1 MLLDGAALFSKGR
14 AAQDLPGGRRL
25 MAISDQTTIKVALIE
40 GVKRHQVMFG
50 VMVAYW
56 GLCFSLGVFYDRQI
70 NPLLYAPVF
79 ALMFVLIGFFHG
91 AKSSMTLVR
100 QPGVSFDG
108 KALYTDLRAR
118 FRLSGSVE
126 GLLVMTGF
134 CITISLFQSVKAVI
148 PVIKPFAYDARFA
161 EMDRVIHGGFYPHEL
176 LQPLMGY
183 PLVTFAVLI
192 LYNLWLPLVFVV
204 FISQVLDR
212 SDPVLRQRY
221 LLSFALGWILIG
233 TIGAVAL
240 SSAGPA
246 YYARVL
252 DLAPGTGPYA
262 GLVAYYGAA
271 ANVVPLFLTDM
282 HEMLWGIFESGVLQP
297 GAGISAMP
305 SVHVALATH
314 MFLVAR
320 HKGRKR
326 AWVFGIYACVILVGS
341 VHLGWHYAVDGYL
354 GGALMALIWW
364 LSGLVSRPFD
374 HDQGALG

>member
-1 MLLDGAALFSKGR
+1 
-14 AAQDLPGGRRL
+14 
-25 MAISDQTTIKVALIE
+25 MAISDQTTIKMALIE
-40 GVKRHQVMFG
+40 GVKRHQVMFA

-79 ALMFVLIGFFHG
+79 ALLFVSIGLSHVARSVAG
-91 AKSSMTLVR
+91 LVR
-100 QPGVSFDG
+100 QPGAGFSTD
-108 KALYTDLRAR
+108 ALYADLKNR
-118 FRLSGSVE
+118 FSLEGSA
-126 GLLVMTGF
+126 GLALLLVGF
-134 CITISLFQSVKAVI
+134 SVTISLFQSVKAVI
-148 PVIKPFAYDARFA
+148 PVIKPFAYDATFA
-161 EMDRVIHGGFYPHEL
+161 EIDRVIHGGFYPHEL

-183 PLVTFAVLI
+183 PLVTFATLL

-212 SDPVLRQRY
+212 SDPALRQRY
-221 LLSFALGWILIG
+221 FLSFALGWIFIG

-252 DLAPGTGPYA
+252 GLPPGTGPYA
-262 GLVAYYGAA
+262 DLVAYYGAA
-271 ANVVPLFLTDM
+271 ADVVPLFLADM

-320 HKGRKR
+320 HKGPGR
-326 AWVFGIYACVILVGS
+326 AWIFGIYGAVILAGS

>member
-1 MLLDGAALFSKGR
+1 
-14 AAQDLPGGRRL
+14 
-25 MAISDQTTIKVALIE
+25 MAISNQTNVKTALIE

-56 GLCFSLGVFYDRQI
+56 GLCLSLGLYYDREI

-79 ALMFVLIGFFHG
+79 ALLFVLIGLFHG
-91 AKSSMTLVR
+91 AKSSMALVR
-100 QPGVSFDG
+100 QPGVSFG
-108 KALYTDLRAR
+108 RKALYTDLRTQFKLAD
-118 FRLSGSVE
+118 SIE
-126 GLLVMTGF
+126 GLLVLTGF
-134 CITISLFQSVKAVI
+134 CVTISLFQSVKAVI
-148 PVIKPFAYDARFA
+148 PAIKPFAYDARFA

-183 PLVTFAVLI
+183 PFVTFAVLM
-192 LYNLWLPLVFVV
+192 LYNMWLPLVFVV
-204 FISQVLDR
+204 FISLVLDR

-233 TIGAVAL
+233 TLGAVVL

-246 YYARVL
+246 YFERVV

-262 GLVAYYGAA
+262 DLVAYYGAA

-305 SVHVALATH
+305 SVHVALAMH

-326 AWVFGIYACVILVGS
+326 AWIFGIYAAVILAGS

-354 GGALMALIWW
+354 GAALMALIWW
-364 LSGLVSRPFD
+364 LSGLLSRPFD
-374 HDQGALG
+374 QGQGALG